1 MTKSSSTL
9 RSISSSDLT
18 GMLFFRAFS
27 TLCTHTES
35 CETCAWARQGQSTR
49 MTIWGKLLLS
59 SMRPLDASVHST
71 QSIRRRLTEQVSFRA
86 YTTLRTAH
94 TDMIDAMID
103 DMLSG
108 NSCQRHA
115 SRQDP
120 PHTHGHARRH
130 DTMTITHTF
139 HMAMQ
144 YGKTRPCKTRPRKRW
159 PCTRHKN
166 QQGHARPFRTP

>member
-71 QSIRRRLTEQVSFRA
+71 QSIRRRLTGQVSFRA

-94 TDMIDAMID
+94 TDMIDAVID
-103 DMLSG
+103 AMLWQQLPET
-108 NSCQRHA
+108 CQRHA
-115 SRQDP
+115 RDMQATKTH
-120 PHTHGHARRH
+120 HTHRP
-130 DTMTITHTF
+130 ITHTW
-139 HMAMQ
+139 
-144 YGKTRPCKTRPRKRW
+144 PCKTPR
-159 PCTRHKN
+159 H
-166 QQGHARPFRTP
+166 HDHHTPSI

>member
-71 QSIRRRLTEQVSFRA
+71 QSIRRRLTGQVSFRA

-94 TDMIDAMID
+94 TDMIDAIID
-103 DMLSG
+103 DMLWQQLPET
-108 NSCQRHA
+108 CKPPRPTAHTWPCKTPRHHDHHA
-115 SRQDP
+115 HLP
-120 PHTHGHARRH
+120 HGHAIRQ
-130 DTMTITHTF
+130 DT
-139 HMAMQ
+139 AMQ
-144 YGKTRPCKTRPRKRW
+144 DTAT
-159 PCTRHKN
+159 
-166 QQGHARPFRTP
+166 